1 MSPLLHTIH
10 RIGACVLGAFLTLHL
25 INHLQ
30 AIGSPEAH
38 IRFMEAFR
46 AVYRNRV
53 AEAILLLCVASQIA
67 SGLTFIRRRWRDRH
81 QGLDLLQLGSGLYLA
96 FFLLVHVGAVLAGRM
111 QFGLDTNF
119 YYAAAGM
126 HVLPYRYFFMPYY
139 FFAVLAITVH
149 LARALH
155 WLAHDRLGA
164 AAMRSATTLL
174 MASGFIAATLIV
186 AAFSGALH
194 VVTVPAKYLAT
205 FVLGG

>member
-1 MSPLLHTIH
+1 M
-10 RIGACVLGAFLTLHL
+10 TLHL
-25 INHLQ
+25 FNHLL
-30 AIGSPEAH
+30 AIGSVEAH
-38 IRFMEAFR
+38 IHFMEAFR

-53 AEAILLLCVASQIA
+53 VEIILLLCVASQIA
-67 SGLTFIRRRWRDRH
+67 SGLTFVRSRWRDRH

-111 QFGLDTNF
+111 KFGLDTNF

-155 WLAHDRLGA
+155 WLARDRLSAPAMRAATALFSMCGFA
-164 AAMRSATTLL
+164 AAA
-174 MASGFIAATLIV
+174 LIV
-186 AAFSGALH
+186 AAFAGGLYDIS
-194 VVTVPAKYLAT
+194 VPAKYLAT
-205 FVLGG
+205 FQ

>member
-1 MSPLLHTIH
+1 MLHKLH
-10 RIGACVLGAFLTLHL
+10 RAGACVLGAFLTLHL
-25 INHLQ
+25 FNHLL
-30 AIGSPEAH
+30 AIGSLEAH
-38 IRFMEAFR
+38 IHFMEAFR
-46 AVYRNRV
+46 AVYRNRAV
-53 AEAILLLCVASQIA
+53 EIILLLCVASQVA
-67 SGLTFIRRRWRDRH
+67 SGLTFVRRRWRDRH

-111 QFGLDTNF
+111 KFGLDTNF

-155 WLAHDRLGA
+155 WLARDRLGA
-164 AAMRSATTLL
+164 GAMRVATTLL
-174 MASGFIAATLIV
+174 MVSGFTAATLIV
-186 AAFSGALH
+186 AALSGALYE
-194 VVTVPAKYLAT
+194 VTVPAKYLAT

>member
-1 MSPLLHTIH
+1 MPHKVH

-25 INHLQ
+25 FNHLL
-30 AIGSPEAH
+30 AVIGPEAH
-38 IRFMEAFR
+38 IRFMEAYR

-53 AEAILLLCVASQIA
+53 VEAILLLCAASQVA
-67 SGLTFIRRRWRDRH
+67 SGLTFVRRRWRDRH

-111 QFGLDTNF
+111 RFGLDTNF

-139 FFAVLAITVH
+139 FLAVLAITVH

-155 WLAHDRLGA
+155 WLAQDRLGA
-164 AAMRSATTLL
+164 GALRTAKALL
-174 MASGFIAATLIV
+174 VAGGFTAATLIV

-194 VVTVPAKYLAT
+194 DVTVPAKYLAT
-205 FVLGG
+205 FR

>member
-1 MSPLLHTIH
+1 M
-10 RIGACVLGAFLTLHL
+10 TLHL
-25 INHLQ
+25 FNHLL

-38 IRFMEAFR
+38 IHFMEAFR

-53 AEAILLLCVASQIA
+53 VEVILLLCVASQVG
-67 SGLTFIRRRWRDRH
+67 SGLTFVRRRWRDRH
-81 QGLDLLQLGSGLYLA
+81 EGLDLLQLGSGLYLA

-111 QFGLDTNF
+111 QLGLDTNF
-119 YYAAAGM
+119 YYAAAGL

-139 FFAVLAITVH
+139 FLAVLAITVH

-164 AAMRSATTLL
+164 GAMRIATTLL
-174 MASGFIAATLIV
+174 MVSGFTAATLIV
-186 AAFSGALH
+186 AAFSGALYE
-194 VVTVPAKYLAT
+194 VTVPAKYLAT